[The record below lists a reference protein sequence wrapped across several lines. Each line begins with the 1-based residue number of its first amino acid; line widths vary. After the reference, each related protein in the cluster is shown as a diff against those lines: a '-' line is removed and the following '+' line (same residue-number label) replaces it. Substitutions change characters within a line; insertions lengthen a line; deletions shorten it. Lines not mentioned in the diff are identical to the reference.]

1 MLQFAVWMY
10 LLTYVGAIMNG
21 LTILTLAW
29 AAAFSL
35 PRVYRD
41 NQKQIDD
48 ALAPLKTQLSQLMD
62 KAKTSVGGAAA
73 AKKEE

>member
-1 MLQFAVWMY
+1 MTFET
-10 LLTYVGAIMNG
+10 TY
-21 LTILTLAW
+21 
-29 AAAFSL
+29 SSSSC
-35 PRVYRD
+35 RD